1 MAATFYS
8 GFKSKKSAIDFLL
21 DNIYSG
27 FQMKRSVC
35 VVRKDEGHS
44 KNLKDAQKQKYFEN
58 RKIEYLYDDNIS
70 VLEEQ
75 PKDSFDEIHI
85 FSDKV
90 SNLNEY
96 EEAEIYIYT
105 TEADNEINDASRKLY
120 ANLKTNNFELNH
132 ERI

>member
-35 VVRKDEGHS
+35 VVLKDESHS

-75 PKDSFDEIHI
+75 PKDSFDEIRI

>member
-35 VVRKDEGHS
+35 VVLKDEGHS

-58 RKIEYLYDDNIS
+58 RKIEYLYDENIS

>member
-8 GFKSKKSAIDFLL
+8 GFKSKKSALDFLL

-27 FQMKRSVC
+27 FQMKRSIC
-35 VVRKDEGHS
+35 VVLKDENHS
-44 KNLKDAQKQKYFEN
+44 KNLKNAKKQKYFEN
-58 RKIEYLYDDNIS
+58 SKIEYLYDRNIS
-70 VLEEQ
+70 ILEEQ
-75 PKDSFDEIHI
+75 PKDNFDEIHI

-90 SNLNEY
+90 NNLDTY
-96 EEAEIYIYT
+96 EETEIYIYT

-120 ANLKTNNFELNH
+120 ANLKNNNFELNH

>member
-8 GFKSKKSAIDFLL
+8 GFKSKKSALDFLL

-27 FQMKRSVC
+27 FQMKRSIC
-35 VVRKDEGHS
+35 VVLKDEDHS
-44 KNLKDAQKQKYFEN
+44 KNLKNVQKQKYFEN
-58 RKIEYLYDDNIS
+58 SKIEYLYDDNIS
-70 VLEEQ
+70 VIEEQ

-90 SNLNEY
+90 SNLDEH

-105 TEADNEINDASRKLY
+105 TEADDEINDASRKLY

>member
-8 GFKSKKSAIDFLL
+8 GFKSKKSALDFLL

-27 FQMKRSVC
+27 FQMKRSIC
-35 VVRKDEGHS
+35 VVLKDEDHS
-44 KNLKDAQKQKYFEN
+44 KNLINAQKQKYFEN
-58 RKIEYLYDDNIS
+58 SKIEYLYDDNIS
-70 VLEEQ
+70 VMEEQ
-75 PKDSFDEIHI
+75 PKDHFDEIHI
-85 FSDKV
+85 FSDKI

>member
-8 GFKSKKSAIDFLL
+8 GFKSKRSALDFLL

-27 FQMKRSVC
+27 FQMKKSIC
-35 VVRKDEGHS
+35 VVLKDENHS
-44 KNLKDAQKQKYFEN
+44 KNLKNAKKQKYFEN
-58 RKIEYLYDDNIS
+58 RKIEYLYDRNIS
-70 VLEEQ
+70 ILEEQ
-75 PKDSFDEIHI
+75 PKDNFDEIHI

-90 SNLNEY
+90 SNLDTY
-96 EEAEIYIYT
+96 EKTEIYIYT

-120 ANLKTNNFELNH
+120 ANLKTNNCELNH

>member
-8 GFKSKKSAIDFLL
+8 GFKNKKSALDFLL

-27 FQMKRSVC
+27 FQMKRSICIVL
-35 VVRKDEGHS
+35 KDEEHS
-44 KNLKDAQKQKYFEN
+44 RNLKNAQKQKYFEN
-58 RKIEYLYDDNIS
+58 SKIEYLYDENICL
-70 VLEEQ
+70 LEEQ
-75 PKDSFDEIHI
+75 PKESFDEIHI

-90 SNLNEY
+90 SNLDEY
-96 EEAEIYIYT
+96 AESEVYIYT
-105 TEADNEINDASRKLY
+105 TEADSEINDASRKLY

>member
-35 VVRKDEGHS
+35 VVLKDEGHS

-85 FSDKV
+85 FSDRV

>member
-8 GFKSKKSAIDFLL
+8 GFKSKKSALDFLL

-27 FQMKRSVC
+27 FQMKRSIC
-35 VVRKDEGHS
+35 VVLKDEDHS
-44 KNLKDAQKQKYFEN
+44 KNLKNAQKQKYFEN
-58 RKIEYLYDDNIS
+58 SKIEYLYDDNIS
-70 VLEEQ
+70 IMEEQ

-90 SNLNEY
+90 SSLDEY
-96 EEAEIYIYT
+96 EKAEIYIYT
-105 TEADNEINDASRKLY
+105 TEADDEINDASRKLY

>member
-8 GFKSKKSAIDFLL
+8 GFKSKKSALDFLL

-27 FQMKRSVC
+27 FQMKRSIC
-35 VVRKDEGHS
+35 VVLKDEDHS
-44 KNLKDAQKQKYFEN
+44 KNLKNAQKQKYFEN
-58 RKIEYLYDDNIS
+58 SKIEYLYDDNIS
-70 VLEEQ
+70 VMEEQ

-90 SNLNEY
+90 SSLDEY
-96 EEAEIYIYT
+96 EKAEIYIYT
-105 TEADNEINDASRKLY
+105 TEADDEINDASRKLY

>member
-8 GFKSKKSAIDFLL
+8 GFKSKKSALDFLL

-27 FQMKRSVC
+27 FQMKRSIC
-35 VVRKDEGHS
+35 VVLKDEDHS
-44 KNLKDAQKQKYFEN
+44 KNLKNAQKQKYFEN
-58 RKIEYLYDDNIS
+58 SKIEYLYDDNIS
-70 VLEEQ
+70 VMEEQ

-90 SNLNEY
+90 SSLDEY
-96 EEAEIYIYT
+96 EKAEIYIYT
-105 TEADNEINDASRKLY
+105 TEADDEINNASRKLY

>member
-8 GFKSKKSAIDFLL
+8 GFKSKKSALDFLL

-27 FQMKRSVC
+27 FQMKRSIC
-35 VVRKDEGHS
+35 VVLKDEDHS
-44 KNLKDAQKQKYFEN
+44 RNLKNAQKQKYFEN
-58 RKIEYLYDDNIS
+58 SKIEYLYDDNIS
-70 VLEEQ
+70 VMEEQ
-75 PKDSFDEIHI
+75 PEDSFDEIHI

-90 SNLNEY
+90 SNLDEY
-96 EEAEIYIYT
+96 KEVEIYIYT
-105 TEADNEINDASRKLY
+105 TEADDEINDASRKLY

>member
-8 GFKSKKSAIDFLL
+8 GFKSKKSALDFLL

-27 FQMKRSVC
+27 FQMKRSIC
-35 VVRKDEGHS
+35 VVLKDEDHS
-44 KNLKDAQKQKYFEN
+44 KNLKNAQKQKYFEN
-58 RKIEYLYDDNIS
+58 SKIEYLYDDNIS
-70 VLEEQ
+70 VMEEQ

-90 SNLNEY
+90 SNLDEY
-96 EEAEIYIYT
+96 EKAEIYIYT
-105 TEADNEINDASRKLY
+105 TEADDEINDASRKLY

>member
-8 GFKSKKSAIDFLL
+8 GFKSKRSALDFLL

-27 FQMKRSVC
+27 FQMKKSIC
-35 VVRKDEGHS
+35 VVLKNGDHS
-44 KNLKDAQKQKYFEN
+44 ENLKNVKKQKYFEN
-58 RKIEYLYDDNIS
+58 SKIEYLYDRNIKI
-70 VLEEQ
+70 LEEQ
-75 PKDSFDEIHI
+75 PKDNFDEIHI

-90 SNLNEY
+90 NNLDAY
-96 EEAEIYIYT
+96 QKTEIYIYT
-105 TEADNEINDASRKLY
+105 TETDNEINDASRKLY

>member
-8 GFKSKKSAIDFLL
+8 GFKSKKSALDFLL

-27 FQMKRSVC
+27 FQMKRSIC
-35 VVRKDEGHS
+35 VVLKDEDHS
-44 KNLKDAQKQKYFEN
+44 KNLKNAQKQKYFEN
-58 RKIEYLYDDNIS
+58 SKIEYLYDDNIS
-70 VLEEQ
+70 VMEEQ
-75 PKDSFDEIHI
+75 PEDSFDEIHI

-90 SNLNEY
+90 SNLDEY
-96 EEAEIYIYT
+96 KEVEIYIYT
-105 TEADNEINDASRKLY
+105 TEADDEINDASRKLY

>member
-1 MAATFYS
+1 M
-8 GFKSKKSAIDFLL
+8 
-21 DNIYSG
+21 
-27 FQMKRSVC
+27 
-35 VVRKDEGHS
+35 
-44 KNLKDAQKQKYFEN
+44 
-58 RKIEYLYDDNIS
+58 
-70 VLEEQ
+70 EEQ

>member
-1 MAATFYS
+1 MAVKFYS
-8 GFKSKKSAIDFLL
+8 GFKSKKSALDFLL

-27 FQMKRSVC
+27 FQMKRSIC
-35 VVRKDEGHS
+35 VVLKDEVHS
-44 KNLKDAQKQKYFEN
+44 RNLKNAQKQKYFEN
-58 RKIEYLYDDNIS
+58 SKIEYLYDDNIS
-70 VLEEQ
+70 VMEEQ
-75 PKDSFDEIHI
+75 PKDHFDEIHI
-85 FSDKV
+85 FSDKI

-120 ANLKTNNFELNH
+120 ANLKTNNFKLNH

>member
-8 GFKSKKSAIDFLL
+8 GFKSKRSALDFLL

-27 FQMKRSVC
+27 FQMKKSIC
-35 VVRKDEGHS
+35 VVLKDENHS
-44 KNLKDAQKQKYFEN
+44 KNLKNAKKQKYFEN
-58 RKIEYLYDDNIS
+58 RRIEYLYDRNIRI
-70 VLEEQ
+70 LEEQ
-75 PKDSFDEIHI
+75 PKDNFDEIHI

-90 SNLNEY
+90 NNLDTY
-96 EEAEIYIYT
+96 KKTEIYIYT

>member
-8 GFKSKKSAIDFLL
+8 GFKSKKSALDFLL

-27 FQMKRSVC
+27 FQMKRSIC
-35 VVRKDEGHS
+35 VVLKDKDHS
-44 KNLKDAQKQKYFEN
+44 KNLKNAQKQKYFEN
-58 RKIEYLYDDNIS
+58 SKIEYLYDDNIS
-70 VLEEQ
+70 VMEEQ
-75 PKDSFDEIHI
+75 PEDSFDEIHI

-90 SNLNEY
+90 SNLDEY

-105 TEADNEINDASRKLY
+105 TEADDEINDASRKLY